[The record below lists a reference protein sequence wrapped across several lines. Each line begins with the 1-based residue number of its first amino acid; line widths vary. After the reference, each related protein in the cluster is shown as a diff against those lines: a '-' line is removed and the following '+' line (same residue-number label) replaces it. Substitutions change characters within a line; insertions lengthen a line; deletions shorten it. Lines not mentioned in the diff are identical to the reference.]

1 MSVWSVTSCTSIDH
15 GRMHY
20 DFPELHDLWLGRE
33 KPPERSD
40 NAPGVGNHHE
50 SSVLTPRCGHERN
63 NKFVI
68 HQYDSAA

>member
-50 SSVLTPRCGHERN
+50 SSVLTLRCDYERIISITGN
-63 NKFVI
+63 QHN
-68 HQYDSAA
+68 SAA